1 MTCPRQT
8 TSSPF
13 TFNRVGITNLIILS
27 NFVKNFS
34 MLEEVVKKS
43 FPFFESQLRTAISSE
58 GSFAE
63 FSAEQELIREDQYI
77 RSFPIVLSGL
87 IKVCRTDESGNEL
100 LLYYLR
106 PGEVCTVSLTC
117 CMDRTRSRVKAT
129 AVEKSEAILVPVE
142 LLDSWMTR
150 YQTWKEYVM
159 RSIQMRFDELLN
171 ALDSIA
177 FLKMD
182 ERLEKFF
189 RDRYKST
196 NSTIFEGSHQD
207 VAMALNTSREVISRL
222 LKQMER
228 KGLIKLFRGRIDY
241 SPLCDNMT

>member
-1 MTCPRQT
+1 M
-8 TSSPF
+8 
-13 TFNRVGITNLIILS
+13 V
-27 NFVKNFS
+27 
-34 MLEEVVKKS
+34 EEVVRKR
-43 FPFFESQLRTAISSE
+43 FPFFEAELREAISSE
-58 GSFAE
+58 GIFTE
-63 FSAEQELIREDQYI
+63 FTAGEELIREDQFI

-117 CMDRTRSRVKAT
+117 CMDRTRSRVKAIT
-129 AVEKSEAILVPVE
+129 EEASEAILIPVE

-159 RSIQMRFDELLN
+159 RSIQLRFDELLHV
-171 ALDSIA
+171 LDGIA

-189 RDRYKST
+189 VERYKHT
-196 NSTIFEGSHQD
+196 KTILFEGSHQD
-207 VAMALNTSREVISRL
+207 VAMALNTSREVVSRL

-228 KGLIKLFRGRIDY
+228 KGLIKLARGKIDY
-241 SPLCDNMT
+241 SPLV

>member
-1 MTCPRQT
+1 M
-8 TSSPF
+8 
-13 TFNRVGITNLIILS
+13 I
-27 NFVKNFS
+27 
-34 MLEEVVKKS
+34 EEVVKKR
-43 FPFFESQLRTAISSE
+43 FPFFESGLRSAISSE
-58 GSFAE
+58 GIYTE
-63 FSAEQELIREDQYI
+63 FLAGQELIREDQYI
-77 RSFPIVLSGL
+77 RSFPIVISGL

-117 CMDRTRSRVKAT
+117 CMDRTRSRVKAIT
-129 AVEKSEAILVPVE
+129 EEKSEAILVPVE

-159 RSIQMRFDELLN
+159 RSIQLRFDELLN
-171 ALDSIA
+171 VLDSIA

-189 RDRYKST
+189 TDRYQNT
-196 NSTIFEGSHQD
+196 GATLFEGSHQD

-222 LKQMER
+222 LKQMEK
-228 KGLIKLFRGRIDY
+228 KGLINLSRGRIDY
-241 SPLCDNMT
+241 SPLCD